1 MGLHQINKIVILGG
15 TLLSLLTSCS
25 NSAAI
30 ESLVG
35 PDPKLKENLANKAVA
50 EAKTATSTTTFT
62 TDNLSSSANTSANL
76 SGTTPTTQPEINTK
90 IKLPKNFPQDIPIYS
105 PAKLRLI
112 QPGWTIDAGKV
123 KLTSPDDASQVASY
137 YQTELE
143 TSGWKIIQAFTP
155 DFNNSQHQ
163 GIAIKDNLKIAVEI
177 AKTEDDTQL
186 TIAYEPIKEENSST
200 LSSTGDLSDSYSI
213 ETEAEKNLDSI
224 SLDVRQNKGD
234 IQDDMAS
241 ETAIA
246 SPTNPMAASEVNFT
260 DLDEVPEQ
268 LSKYV
273 EEVAA
278 LGILTPYTKD
288 GNTDFNKFAPNQPV
302 TRGEYASWL
311 IAANNKYYS
320 DSPGNKIYAVN
331 KSDRP
336 AFEDINSKNPDFSAI
351 QGLAEAGLIPSMLT
365 SDSSKLLFQP
375 DAPLKREDLI
385 LWKVPLDVRKA
396 LPKASIEAIQE
407 SWGFQDAANVEPE
420 ALKALFADYQ
430 NGELS
435 NIKRIFGFTTL
446 FQPKK
451 PITRAEAA
459 ASLWHFGFQG
469 DGITA
474 PEVLKLKRN

>member
-1 MGLHQINKIVILGG
+1 MGSYKTNKIVILGG
-15 TLLSLLTSCS
+15 TLLTLLTSCS

-30 ESLVG
+30 ESLVSA
-35 PDPKLKENLANKAVA
+35 DPQLKENLANKEVA
-50 EAKTATSTTTFT
+50 EVQTATSTITST
-62 TDNLSSSANTSANL
+62 TDNPSLSANTSENSL
-76 SGTTPTTQPEINTK
+76 ETTPTTQPEVNTK
-90 IKLPKNFPQDIPIYS
+90 AELPENFPQDIPVYN
-105 PAKLRLI
+105 PTKLRWI
-112 QPGWTIDAGKV
+112 QPGWTINAGKV
-123 KLTSPDDASQVASY
+123 KLTSPDDARQIASY

-143 TSGWKIIQAFTP
+143 TSGWEIIQAFTP

-163 GIAIKDNLKIAVEI
+163 GIAIKDDLKIAVEI
-177 AKTEDDTQL
+177 AKTDNDTQL
-186 TIAYEPIKEENSST
+186 TIAYEPIKPEISSD
-200 LSSTGDLSDSYSI
+200 LSSTVDLSDSYPT
-213 ETEAEKNLDSI
+213 ETKAEKNLDSL
-224 SLDVRQNKGD
+224 SPDLGQNKGD
-234 IQDDMAS
+234 LQDSMAS

-288 GNTDFNKFAPNQPV
+288 GNTDLNKFAPNQPV

-336 AFEDINSKNPDFSAI
+336 AFEDINSKDPDFAAI

-407 SWGFQDAANVEPE
+407 SWGFQDATNVEPE

-474 PEVLKLKRN
+474 PEVLKLKEN